1 PRQSSRPQRAHRQNR
16 RQLRNASGGELIEV
30 PKHSV
35 AGEAP
40 PLAFR
45 NCRRFW
51 RCARCGRLLW
61 RGTHWRKIARRLE
74 GIAARGG
81 EP

>member
-1 PRQSSRPQRAHRQNR
+1 MSC
-16 RQLRNASGGELIEV
+16 GGELAEAPRHAV
-30 PKHSV
+30 LD
-35 AGEAP
+35 EAP

-51 RCARCGRLLW
+51 RCRRCGKLLW
-61 RGTHWRKIARRLE
+61 RGTHWRRIDARLDE
-74 GIAARGG
+74 AAGGG